1 MPQAQTTGF
10 YFRYVQ
16 AQGGLAGDPAMGR
29 CLQPRPSVMS
39 GAFPDK
45 SQVQRAHPVPQT
57 DTTVRV
63 ADADVP
69 ASDHRENVS
78 C

>member
-1 MPQAQTTGF
+1 MSQAQKTGF
-10 YFRYVQ
+10 SFRYVQ

-29 CLQPRPSVMS
+29 CLQHRPSVMS

-57 DTTVRV
+57 DTTVR
-63 ADADVP
+63 AVP